1 MHSRAESPERWIL
14 VGVFHS
20 GCSLGPRDPSRERG
34 EGTLRNTGAGGDRR
48 FATYPVNDTFN
59 ISYPH
64 FTDSR
69 TECEEEEDKD
79 KKEKE
84 AAGGVKLD

>member
-1 MHSRAESPERWIL
+1 M
-14 VGVFHS
+14 
-20 GCSLGPRDPSRERG
+20 
-34 EGTLRNTGAGGDRR
+34 
-48 FATYPVNDTFN
+48 NDTFN

-69 TECEEEEDKD
+69 TEREEEEDKD
-79 KKEKE
+79 EKEKE